1 MSFTITDAFVQQF
14 TGAIHLVAQQ
24 ETSRLEGCVRVDMM
38 TGEAAYFEQLGAT
51 AARKVMA
58 RHGDSPMMNSQHLR
72 RRLVPYDYDWGDM
85 IDKLDKLKMIADPTS
100 PYTMAAAAA
109 LNRGKDD
116 EIIGAFFGTA
126 YAGHT
131 GGTAVV
137 WPNGNAESNPPQ
149 PGGTV
154 VAVNSWAYGT
164 GSGNAGLTISKL
176 IEANVALD
184 AAEGDENEPRYIVVK
199 AKHKGQLLATT
210 EVTNVNYNSVK
221 ALVDGKINSFMG
233 FEFKHSERLGV
244 DSNGFDRIPAW
255 RKGGMGLGIVKDI
268 SGRVAE
274 RPDKRFSWYVYADM
288 SIGASRLEEAKITEI
303 KTI

>member
-14 TGAIHLVAQQ
+14 TAAIQLVAQQ
-24 ETSRLEGCVRVDMM
+24 ETSRLRDCVRVDMM

-58 RHGDSPMMNSQHLR
+58 RHADSPMMNSQHLR

-85 IDKLDKLKMIADPTS
+85 IDKLDKLKMIVDPTS
-100 PYTMAAAAA
+100 PYTMAAGAAM
-109 LNRGKDD
+109 NRGMDD

-126 YAGHT
+126 YTGHT

-137 WPNGNAESNPPQ
+137 WPNGNSESNPAQ

-154 VAVNSWAYGT
+154 VAVNSWAYGN

-184 AAEGDENEPRYIVVK
+184 AAEGDENEPRYIAVK
-199 AKHKGQLLATT
+199 AKHKGQLLSTT
-210 EVTNVNYNSVK
+210 EVTSSDYNTVK
-221 ALVDGKINSFMG
+221 ALVDGKIDTYMG
-233 FEFKHSERLGV
+233 FKFKHTERLQV
-244 DSNGFDRIPAW
+244 NGAGQDRVPAW
-255 RKGGMGLGIVKDI
+255 RQGAMGLGIVKDI
-268 SGRVAE
+268 SSRAAE
-274 RPDKRFSWYVYADM
+274 RADKRFSYYVYADM
-288 SIGASRLEEAKITEI
+288 SIGASRLEEVKLVEI
-303 KTI
+303 VCM